1 MFFII
6 NFGENMAKRYSIEER
21 KNYCA
26 KWQSSANGLGKNN
39 FCKTNNI
46 SESALHKWLKL
57 YGDKVASSDTKK
69 QDLKFL
75 KIESVVAPI
84 RSTHIEIMLPNG
96 LLLKAEVE
104 SLSKLIQ
111 ELSR

>member
-1 MFFII
+1 
-6 NFGENMAKRYSIEER
+6 MAKRYSIEER

-26 KWQSSANGLGKNN
+26 KWQSNANDLGKNN
-39 FCKTNNI
+39 FCKANNI

-57 YGDKVASSDTKK
+57 YDNKSLSLPDIKK
-69 QDLKFL
+69 QELKFL
-75 KIESVVAPI
+75 AIEPVATPI
-84 RSTHIEIMLPNG
+84 RPTHIEIVLSNG

>member
-1 MFFII
+1 
-6 NFGENMAKRYSIEER
+6 MAKQYSIEER

-26 KWQSSANGLGKNN
+26 KWQSSANDLGKNN

-57 YGDKVASSDTKK
+57 YGNKVASSDTKK

-75 KIESVVAPI
+75 AIEPVATASKLMHVEVV
-84 RSTHIEIMLPNG
+84 LPNG
-96 LLLKAEVE
+96 LLLKANVE

-111 ELSR
+111 ELSQ